1 MTFNLSLAIF
11 ISFLKEG
18 KSTTQIGTADS
29 ANHLAICSSND
40 FCVATFAFG
49 RKLLRGGWFKFDLL
63 WIYLADDEA
72 EGGEAV
78 EEEVNSS
85 YCLECRFKK
94 SNK

>member
-1 MTFNLSLAIF
+1 MMKCKVRLMNGFP
-11 ISFLKEG
+11 FLLVQM
-18 KSTTQIGTADS
+18 S
-29 ANHLAICSSND
+29 
-40 FCVATFAFG
+40 V
-49 RKLLRGGWFKFDLL
+49 
-63 WIYLADDEA
+63 ADDEA

>member
-1 MTFNLSLAIF
+1 M
-11 ISFLKEG
+11 SFLKEG
-18 KSTTQIGTADS
+18 KSITLNGTPDS

-49 RKLLRGGWFKFDLL
+49 RKLLRVGWFKFDLL